1 MRHDG
6 TAPTE
11 VIPPQPSSM
20 LPGLAR
26 EMAEARLVTE
36 IKALRRS
43 ARDARRRIDLE
54 ESRRLVLLRERL
66 AGVREGR
73 VTAW

>member
-6 TAPTE
+6 TAPTA
-11 VIPPQPSSM
+11 VSPQPSSM

-26 EMAEARLVTE
+26 ELAEARLVAE

-43 ARDARRRIDLE
+43 AREARRRIDLE
-54 ESRRLVLLRERL
+54 ESRRLVPLRERL

-73 VTAW
+73 VTA